1 MYMYICNRVFRQ
13 VGVRSWFFKLK
24 QVHRTYIV
32 CLTSVCICSQSQWK
46 KDFRMYS
53 DEVMDP
59 FVDLLRKNNNC
70 MIHIHIM

>member
-1 MYMYICNRVFRQ
+1 M
-13 VGVRSWFFKLK
+13 
-24 QVHRTYIV
+24 
-32 CLTSVCICSQSQWK
+32 